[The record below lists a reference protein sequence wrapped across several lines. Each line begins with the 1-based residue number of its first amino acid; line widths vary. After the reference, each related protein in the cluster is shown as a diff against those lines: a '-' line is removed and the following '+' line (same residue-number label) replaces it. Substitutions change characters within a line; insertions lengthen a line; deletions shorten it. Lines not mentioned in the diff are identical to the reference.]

1 MKEGSEILP
10 DSDLDKEEKEE
21 DSQIKNS
28 KFRNISQLGIA
39 QKETETIV
47 LNPETLDLDSYYL
60 LLKRNLRY
68 LPTDKETGENI
79 KQKLFERLFIRY
91 EHKDSPFYLYAT
103 SEALQTNINMLLD
116 SELGKLFD
124 TKNAKCSRCA
134 RNCQST
140 KVSLRIVQ
148 WIDLQRIYPHF
159 SANVSRRRKLF
170 CF

>member
-79 KQKLFERLFIRY
+79 KQNCSNDYLFVMNIKIHRFICMPHQKHYR
-91 EHKDSPFYLYAT
+91 
-103 SEALQTNINMLLD
+103 QTL
-116 SELGKLFD
+116 
-124 TKNAKCSRCA
+124 TCYW
-134 RNCQST
+134 T
-140 KVSLRIVQ
+140 VS
-148 WIDLQRIYPHF
+148 
-159 SANVSRRRKLF
+159 
-170 CF
+170 